1 MKRIVRLILKRFVS
15 LFAHSGE
22 VFRPLCNPLGAIAGA
37 ALGSIGILG
46 ARAQQAAGMQLA
58 VSLFCGLLLWGGVL
72 HYAVTGACAL
82 WRRTGGAP

>member
-1 MKRIVRLILKRFVS
+1 MKRVVRLILERFVR
-15 LFAHSGE
+15 LFGRSGE
-22 VFRPLCNPLGAIAGA
+22 VFRPLCNPLGAIGGA
-37 ALGSIGILG
+37 ALGTFGILG